1 MLADGGCFVTPRAGE
16 ACSTAGFWCEG
27 AGVALECLTPSWV
40 ALPCR
45 GPGGCV
51 RAPTGQ
57 VSCDMTGNMAGDR
70 CASTAEGR
78 GLCTADGGGT
88 LECRGGALVQTN
100 TCRACVVTGS
110 QVICTP

>member
-1 MLADGGCFVTPRAGE
+1 
-16 ACSTAGFWCEG
+16 
-27 AGVALECLTPSWV
+27 
-40 ALPCR
+40 
-45 GPGGCV
+45 
-51 RAPTGQ
+51 
-57 VSCDMTGNMAGDR
+57 MTGNLAGDR

-88 LECRGGALVQTN
+88 LECRGGALIQTN